1 MPSILHVWFVGKLN
15 SGGKMNRDLTIQEV
29 HAYLK
34 LVELG
39 VTKPILCP
47 LDNDHMPMVS
57 QYDEKSEMP
66 YFYCLACETKLHLGQ
81 NLIKFI
87 ISQLDIYKTL

>member
-1 MPSILHVWFVGKLN
+1 MVRGQIN

-29 HAYLK
+29 HKYLK

-47 LDNDHMPMVS
+47 LDQDHMPMIS
-57 QYDEKSEMP
+57 QYDEKSQMS
-66 YFYCLACETKLHLGQ
+66 YFYCLACETKLRLGQ
-81 NLIKFI
+81 NLTKFI
-87 ISQLDIYKTL
+87 FSQLDIFKTL